1 MGLPKKIKKYIPLT
15 ESKTLLPRRRELR
28 DQIEAD
34 GTFLPKSLLHADLD
48 RGFLDFVRD
57 ELKCVVEGKTI
68 PMIDILITTQ
78 NWAQFVETWDFQNI
92 DKNSEPPFITVIR
105 TPEVKYGNN
114 PSIIY
119 NIPNR
124 KLYFY
129 AKVPTWDGN
138 KNGYDIYKIPQP
150 VPVDITYTVAI
161 ICNRM
166 REVNKFNQ
174 IVIEKFA
181 SLQAYQTI
189 KGHYIP
195 IKMNSITDE
204 SVMEL
209 EKRKYYIQKYEF
221 TMNGFLIDEDQF
233 EVSPAITRT
242 FQIFETET
250 KYKKN
255 KYRSKIPPEP
265 ATYDLVFPI
274 TSDEVEELF
283 NYTLNLNLTF
293 TDNISSFQVYI
304 NGDYYG
310 NDLDKIIW
318 CFRWGRCYEFKVRHK
333 KKVCVKQEYK
343 NDNAIRNL
351 ILRILW
357 VDKRVKDNTPNM
369 RKEIGDDKDRLIAY
383 YKDNYGAV

>member
-15 ESKTLLPRRRELR
+15 TPKTLLPRRRELR
-28 DQIEAD
+28 DMIEVD

-78 NWAQFVETWDFQNI
+78 NWSQFVETWDFQNI
-92 DKNSEPPFITVIR
+92 DKNTEPPFITVIR

-114 PSIIY
+114 PSIVY

-124 KLYFY
+124 RLYFY
-129 AKVPTWDGN
+129 AKVPTWDGV

-161 ICNRM
+161 VCNRM
-166 REVNKFNQ
+166 REINKFNQ
-174 IVIEKFA
+174 TVIEKFA

-195 IKMNSITDE
+195 IKMNNISDE
-204 SVMEL
+204 SVMDV

-221 TMNGFLIDEDQF
+221 TMMGFLIDEDQF

-242 FQIFETET
+242 FQLFETET
-250 KYKKN
+250 PYKKG
-255 KYRSKIPPEP
+255 KYRGKIPPEP
-265 ATYDLVFPI
+265 TTYDLVFGVGQN
-274 TSDEVEELF
+274 EREELF
-283 NYTLNLNLTF
+283 NYTLNLNLEST
-293 TDNISSFQVYI
+293 NNVSSFQVYL

-310 NDLDKIIW
+310 ENLNEIQINTNDTLLVIVTKVDATKISNIV
-318 CFRWGRCYEFKVRHK
+318 YVSNI
-333 KKVCVKQEYK
+333 V
-343 NDNAIRNL
+343 
-351 ILRILW
+351 
-357 VDKRVKDNTPNM
+357 
-369 RKEIGDDKDRLIAY
+369 
-383 YKDNYGAV
+383 